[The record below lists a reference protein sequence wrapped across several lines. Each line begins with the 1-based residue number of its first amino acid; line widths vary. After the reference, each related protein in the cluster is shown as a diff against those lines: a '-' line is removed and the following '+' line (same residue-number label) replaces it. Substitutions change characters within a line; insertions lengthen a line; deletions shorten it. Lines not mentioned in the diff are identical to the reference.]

1 MSFGETFLHYPDL
14 FPARH
19 AGDPWGDREVV
30 LDLPGGPYRFSG
42 LSPSQEEAAL
52 GRFGDLRLSS
62 IPAGPAGST
71 AVDSVLFRAPEGDFR
86 TIDVRGWNYDMDL
99 DAGPSSIRLAGLDL
113 MARYDWRPKL
123 AGALWTPVAGGER
136 FPGVFENFCRVLV
149 AYRLHEIGGAV
160 IHGAAVVDEGG
171 AFLFAGASGA
181 GKTTV
186 SRLGLERGRTVL
198 SDDLNA
204 LLPNGDGGVTLA
216 GLPFTGDLGR
226 SGGGG
231 EIFPLRALLRLEKDS
246 TDSLRPLSRAEAGAC
261 LLACAPFVNADPHRR
276 VELLGN
282 LLSLAVDMRA
292 YALRFS
298 LSGQLWDILAST

>member
-1 MSFGETFLHYPDL
+1 MSFGETFLRYPDL
-14 FPARH
+14 FPARR
-19 AGDPWGDREVV
+19 AGEPWGDRELV
-30 LDLPGGPYRFSG
+30 LGLPGGPYRFSG
-42 LSPSQEEAAL
+42 LSAAQEEAAL
-52 GRFGDLRLSS
+52 GRFGDFRLASS
-62 IPAGPAGST
+62 PSVVDC
-71 AVDSVLFRAPEGDFR
+71 AVFRAPEGDFR
-86 TIDVRGWNYDMDL
+86 PIDVRGWNYGMDL
-99 DAGPSSIRLAGLDL
+99 DAEPASVRLAGLDL
-113 MARYDWRPKL
+113 MARFDWRPGL
-123 AGALWTPVAGGER
+123 SGALWTPVAGGER

-149 AYRLHEIGGAV
+149 AYRLHELGGAV

-186 SRLGLERGRTVL
+186 SRLGQERGRTVL

-204 LLPNGDGGVTLA
+204 LLPGGDGGVALA

-226 SGGGG
+226 SGG
-231 EIFPLRALLRLEKDS
+231 ERSVFPLRALLRLEKDNV
-246 TDSLRPLSRAEAGAC
+246 DSLRPLSRAEAGAC

-282 LLSLAVDMRA
+282 LLGLAMGVRA

-298 LSGQLWDILAST
+298 LSGRLWDILSAT